1 MSDRN
6 FSHKRRGG
14 MRFRPAGGI
23 GQSQKSNRNAVEAR
37 AEVTGESKPEVVYDQ
52 SRHQQEIER
61 AENAAAG
68 LPPEPEATKPHRQP
82 DRRAAR
88 NQNDDEQPER
98 GKRADFREPHADVP
112 EEVKE
117 EKYETVTLAERPPQG
132 FVDRIKQA
140 ANRVIKKVNRLIKP
154 ETNTQKEVIINAES
168 LETRVAVIEEGK
180 LEEFTIERTTEE
192 RLVGSIFK
200 GKVRNL
206 EDGLKAAFVDIGFEK
221 NAFLHYWDIVP
232 TGFDN
237 GVEIVERES
246 RKRDRPRITQKDIPR
261 LYPPGSDI
269 VVQVTKGPIGTKG
282 PRVSTNLVLP
292 GRYLV
297 LLPNSDQSGI
307 SRKIEN
313 PEERQRLKKILR
325 ELPLPEGMGV
335 IMRTAGENQQKRYFI
350 RDIALLLEQWRE
362 IQDKIKSQG
371 PASCV
376 FQEPDLIE
384 RTVRDF
390 LTEDVDRVVV
400 DSSHAYDRMRAII
413 GKISPRSLEK
423 IKLYIEH
430 QPIFDRFNISRQLEN
445 AFSRQVLLKSGG
457 YIVIDE
463 TEALVAID
471 VNTGRHKGGK
481 DQESAILRV
490 NIEASDEICRQL
502 RLRNMGGLIVLDFID
517 MKSRRD
523 QQSVY
528 QRVKEGLRRDR
539 AKTHVLPISQ
549 LGLMEMTRQRHSE
562 SVRSAVYDDCPY
574 CKGRGMVKSAVT
586 MSVEIQRKLN
596 EILKKRP
603 RDESDFQL
611 RIAVH
616 PTVLERLRN
625 EDEKLIIEMEKR
637 YFGKL
642 SFRPEPSFHAE
653 QFKIVNVATNEEL
666 VSVGT

>member
-6 FSHKRRGG
+6 FSRRRRGG
-14 MRFRPAGGI
+14 MRFRPSGGLN
-23 GQSQKSNRNAVEAR
+23 QRPDRSATEAR
-37 AEVTGESKPEVVYDQ
+37 AEATGEKKSDAVFERA
-52 SRHQQEIER
+52 RHDEEIAR
-61 AENAAAG
+61 AENVAAG
-68 LPPEPEATKPHRQP
+68 LPPEGAPAPEAGETPPPGRREKRGAFRKPNLETP
-82 DRRAAR
+82 
-88 NQNDDEQPER
+88 EQ
-98 GKRADFREPHADVP
+98 VS
-112 EEVKE
+112 E
-117 EKYETVTLAERPPQG
+117 EKYEPVPLKSEPPTLIDK
-132 FVDRIKQA
+132 FKK
-140 ANRVIKKVNRLIKP
+140 VIKKFLPKK
-154 ETNTQKEVIINAES
+154 ETKIHKEIIINAES
-168 LETRVAVIEEGK
+168 LETRIALQEDGR

-221 NAFLHYWDIVP
+221 NSFLHYWDIVP
-232 TGFDN
+232 SSFDS
-237 GVEIVERES
+237 GVEVVERAEG
-246 RKRDRPRITQKDIPR
+246 RRRERPRITQKDIPR
-261 LYPPGSDI
+261 LYPPGSEI
-269 VVQVTKGPIGTKG
+269 IVQVTKGPIGTKG
-282 PRVSTNLVLP
+282 PRVTTNLVLP
-292 GRYLV
+292 GRFLV

-325 ELPLPEGMGV
+325 EMNLPEGMGV
-335 IMRTAGENQQKRYFI
+335 IMRTAGEGQQKRYFI
-350 RDIALLLEQWRE
+350 LDLAILLEQWNE
-362 IQDKIKSQG
+362 IQQRIKSKP

-390 LTEDVDRVVV
+390 LTEDVSRVIV
-400 DSSHAYDRMRAII
+400 DNTAAYDRMRAM
-413 GKISPRSLEK
+413 ISRINPHAAKKVQFYS
-423 IKLYIEH
+423 EH
-430 QPIFDRFNISRQLEN
+430 QAIFDRFNVTRQLEN
-445 AFSRQVLLKSGG
+445 AFSRQVHLRSGG

-471 VNTGRHKGGK
+471 VNTGRHKSSR
-481 DQESAILRV
+481 DHDSTIVRV
-490 NIEASDEICRQL
+490 NLEAADEICRQL

-523 QQSVY
+523 QQAVY
-528 QRVKEGLRRDR
+528 QRIKEGLRRDK

-562 SVRSAVYDDCPY
+562 SVRAAVYDDCPY
-574 CKGRGMVKSAVT
+574 CKGRGKVKSAIT

-603 RDESDFQL
+603 RDDSDFQL

-616 PTVLERLRN
+616 PTVLERLRT

-642 SFRPEPSFHAE
+642 SFRPEPTFHAE

-666 VSVGT
+666 ANVGS